1 MIVFRQIFH
10 YIFNMTILTSKIF
23 NDGEKKENDSEK
35 ENPLAEKFLK
45 TRQIILSGEIN
56 EENTA
61 KTIQQLLL
69 LEADSDKPIYIYIDS
84 PGGSID
90 SGFGI
95 YDVIRFI
102 NAPVYT
108 IGTGLI
114 ASMGSIIL
122 LAAPKERRLGLP
134 NSHYLIHQPLIGG
147 VAQGVATDLEIQAE
161 EISKSKEKLIKL
173 ISEETGKSVE
183 QVAKDC
189 DRDHWLTS
197 DEAKDYGLISKVIS
211 SRKELQEIVK

>member
-1 MIVFRQIFH
+1 
-10 YIFNMTILTSKIF
+10 MTILTSKIF

>member
-1 MIVFRQIFH
+1 MIL
-10 YIFNMTILTSKIF
+10 NEEEKMEA
-23 NDGEKKENDSEK
+23 EKKEDS
-35 ENPLAEKFLK
+35 LSEKFLK
-45 TRQIILSGEIN
+45 TRQILLSGEIN
-56 EENTA
+56 EENA
-61 KTIQQLLL
+61 EKINKQLLL

-95 YDVIRFI
+95 YDMIRFI

-122 LAAPKERRLGLP
+122 LAAPKERRFGLP

-147 VAQGVATDLEIQAE
+147 VARGVATDLEIQAV
-161 EISKSKEKLIKL
+161 EIAKSKDKLVKLIAN
-173 ISEETGKSVE
+173 ETGKSEDEVR
-183 QVAKDC
+183 ADC
-189 DRDHWLTS
+189 DRDHWLTAE
-197 DEAKDYGLISKVIS
+197 EAVSYGSNGLISKIITKRS
-211 SRKELQEIVK
+211 DLC

>member
-1 MIVFRQIFH
+1 MST
-10 YIFNMTILTSKIF
+10 IFNEKES
-23 NDGEKKENDSEK
+23 KKEGQTDS
-35 ENPLAEKFLK
+35 LSEKFLK
-45 TRQIILSGEIN
+45 TRQIILSGAID
-56 EENTA
+56 EENAA
-61 KTIQQLLL
+61 KVIQQLLL

-122 LAAPKERRLGLP
+122 LSVPKERRLALP
-134 NSHYLIHQPLIGG
+134 NSHYLIHQPLISG
-147 VAQGVATDLEIQAE
+147 VARGVTTDINIQAE
-161 EISKSKEKLIKL
+161 EIAKSKQKLIKL
-173 ISEETGKSVE
+173 IADETGKSVKQVE
-183 QVAKDC
+183 QDC
-189 DRDHWLTS
+189 DRDHWLTAE
-197 DEAKDYGLISKVIS
+197 EALEYGLVSRIISKRS
-211 SRKELQEIVK
+211 ELN

>member
-1 MIVFRQIFH
+1 MRKLAKFPNRATIFGVT
-10 YIFNMTILTSKIF
+10 MSLILNEEK
-23 NDGEKKENDSEK
+23 DEKKEEKQDS
-35 ENPLAEKFLK
+35 LSEKFLK

-61 KTIQQLLL
+61 KTIKQLLL

-95 YDVIRFI
+95 YDMIRFV

-122 LAAPKERRLGLP
+122 LSVPKERRFALP

-147 VAQGVATDLEIQAE
+147 VARGVATDLSIQAA
-161 EISKSKEKLIKL
+161 EIAKSKDKLIKL
-173 ISEETGKSVE
+173 IAAETGKSEE
-183 QVAKDC
+183 QVRADC
-189 DRDHWLTS
+189 DRDHWLTA
-197 DEAKDYGLISKVIS
+197 DEALSYGLVGKIVSKRS
-211 SRKELQEIVK
+211 ELN

>member
-1 MIVFRQIFH
+1 MIL
-10 YIFNMTILTSKIF
+10 NEE
-23 NDGEKKENDSEK
+23 EKKEAEKKEDS
-35 ENPLAEKFLK
+35 LSEKFLK
-45 TRQIILSGEIN
+45 TRQILLSGEIN
-56 EENTA
+56 EENA
-61 KTIQQLLL
+61 EKINKQLLL

-95 YDVIRFI
+95 YDMIRFI

-122 LAAPKERRLGLP
+122 LAAPKERRFGLP

-147 VAQGVATDLEIQAE
+147 VARGVATDLEIQAV
-161 EISKSKEKLIKL
+161 EIAKSKDKLVKLIAN
-173 ISEETGKSVE
+173 ETGKSEDEVR
-183 QVAKDC
+183 ADC
-189 DRDHWLTS
+189 DRDHWLTAE
-197 DEAKDYGLISKVIS
+197 EAVSYGSNGLISKIITKRS
-211 SRKELQEIVK
+211 DLC

>member
-1 MIVFRQIFH
+1 MSEEK
-10 YIFNMTILTSKIF
+10 N
-23 NDGEKKENDSEK
+23 EKKEDS
-35 ENPLAEKFLK
+35 LAEKFLK
-45 TRQIILSGEIN
+45 TRQIVLSGEIN
-56 EENTA
+56 EETSE
-61 KTIQQLLL
+61 KIIKQLLL

-122 LAAPKERRLGLP
+122 LSVPKERRFGLP

-147 VAQGVATDLEIQAE
+147 VARGVATDLQIHAVEIA
-161 EISKSKEKLIKL
+161 KSKDKITKLIAK
-173 ISEETGKSVE
+173 ETGKSEEEVR
-183 QVAKDC
+183 KDC
-189 DRDHWLTS
+189 DRDFWLTA
-197 DEAKDYGLISKVIS
+197 DEALSYGLISKIITKRS
-211 SRKELQEIVK
+211 DLN

>member
-1 MIVFRQIFH
+1 M
-10 YIFNMTILTSKIF
+10 NTIYNAK
-23 NDGEKKENDSEK
+23 DEEKKE
-35 ENPLAEKFLK
+35 ENTSLSEKFLK

-61 KTIQQLLL
+61 KVIQQLLL
-69 LEADSDKPIYIYIDS
+69 LEADSSDPIYIYIDS

-122 LAAPKERRLGLP
+122 LSVPKERRFALP

-147 VAQGVATDLEIQAE
+147 VARGVATDLTIQAE
-161 EISKSKEKLIKL
+161 EIAKSKAKLVKLIA
-173 ISEETGKSVE
+173 EETGKSPE
-183 QVAKDC
+183 QVEKDC
-189 DRDHWLTS
+189 DRDHWLTAE
-197 DEAKDYGLISKVIS
+197 EAKEYGLVSKVIS
-211 SRKELQEIVK
+211 KREELK

>member
-1 MIVFRQIFH
+1 M
-10 YIFNMTILTSKIF
+10 NTILNEK
-23 NDGEKKENDSEK
+23 DEAKKEK
-35 ENPLAEKFLK
+35 EEALSEKFLK
-45 TRQIILSGEIN
+45 TRQIVLSGEIN
-56 EENTA
+56 EENA
-61 KTIQQLLL
+61 EKVIKQLLL

-95 YDVIRFI
+95 YDMIRFI

-122 LAAPKERRLGLP
+122 LAVPKERRLGLP

-147 VAQGVATDLEIQAE
+147 VARGVATDLEIQAE
-161 EISKSKEKLIKL
+161 EIAKSKAKLIKL
-173 ISEETGKSVE
+173 IAEETGKSAE
-183 QVAKDC
+183 QVEKDC
-189 DRDHWLTS
+189 DRDHWLTAE
-197 DEAKDYGLISKVIS
+197 EACEYGLISKVVS
-211 SRKELQEIVK
+211 KRSELK

>member
-1 MIVFRQIFH
+1 MSL
-10 YIFNMTILTSKIF
+10 ILNEEK
-23 NDGEKKENDSEK
+23 DEKKEEKQDS
-35 ENPLAEKFLK
+35 LSEKFLK

-61 KTIQQLLL
+61 KTIKQLLL

-95 YDVIRFI
+95 YDMIRFV

-122 LAAPKERRLGLP
+122 LSVPKERRFALP

-147 VAQGVATDLEIQAE
+147 VARGVATDLSIQAA
-161 EISKSKEKLIKL
+161 EIAKSKDKLIKL
-173 ISEETGKSVE
+173 IAAETGKSEE
-183 QVAKDC
+183 QVRADC
-189 DRDHWLTS
+189 DRDHWLTA
-197 DEAKDYGLISKVIS
+197 DEALSYGLVGKIVSKRS
-211 SRKELQEIVK
+211 ELN

>member
-1 MIVFRQIFH
+1 M
-10 YIFNMTILTSKIF
+10 KIF
-23 NDGEKKENDSEK
+23 NENEEDKKNSEK
-35 ENPLAEKFLK
+35 ESPFAEKFLK

-61 KTIQQLLL
+61 KVIEQLLL

-95 YDVIRFI
+95 YDIIRFI

-122 LAAPKERRLGLP
+122 LSVPKERRLALP

-147 VAQGVATDLEIQAE
+147 VARGVATDLEIQAE
-161 EISKSKEKLIKL
+161 EIAKSKEKLIKL
-173 ISEETGKSVE
+173 ISSETGKSCE

-189 DRDHWLTS
+189 DRDHWLTAE
-197 DEAKDYGLISKVIS
+197 EALEYGLVSKVIS

>member
-1 MIVFRQIFH
+1 MNT
-10 YIFNMTILTSKIF
+10 IFNAK
-23 NDGEKKENDSEK
+23 DEEKKQEQNS
-35 ENPLAEKFLK
+35 LSEKFLK
-45 TRQIILSGEIN
+45 TRQIILSGAID

-61 KTIQQLLL
+61 KVIQQLLL

-122 LAAPKERRLGLP
+122 LAVPAERRLGLP
-134 NSHYLIHQPLIGG
+134 NSHYLIHQPLISGH
-147 VAQGVATDLEIQAE
+147 ARGVATDLNIQAE
-161 EISKSKEKLIKL
+161 EIAKSKEKLINL
-173 ISEETGKSVE
+173 ISEATGKSPEDVR
-183 QVAKDC
+183 KDC
-189 DRDHWLTS
+189 DRDHWLTAE
-197 DEAKDYGLISKVIS
+197 EAKEYGLISKVITKRS
-211 SRKELQEIVK
+211 ELN

>member
-1 MIVFRQIFH
+1 MQ
-10 YIFNMTILTSKIF
+10 TIINEKEE
-23 NDGEKKENDSEK
+23 EKKEAQDS
-35 ENPLAEKFLK
+35 LSEKFLK

-56 EENTA
+56 EENSE
-61 KTIQQLLL
+61 KIIKQLLL

-95 YDVIRFI
+95 YDMIRFI

-122 LAAPKERRLGLP
+122 LAVPKERRFGLP

-147 VAQGVATDLEIQAE
+147 VARGVATDLEIQAV
-161 EISKSKEKLIKL
+161 EIAKSKEKLIKL
-173 ISEETGKSVE
+173 IANETGKSEEEVR
-183 QVAKDC
+183 KDC
-189 DRDHWLTS
+189 DRDHWLS
-197 DEAKDYGLISKVIS
+197 ADEAKDYGLISKIIS
-211 SRKELQEIVK
+211 KRSELN